1 MTGKEYLRNLPEP
14 QMEKVLGYN
23 RVRLLNTGEVKFD
36 DFWNKR
42 GELKTLKTLGKPA
55 LRRPQ

>member
-1 MTGKEYLRNLPEP
+1 
-14 QMEKVLGYN
+14 MEKVLGYN
-23 RVRLLNTGEVKFD
+23 RVRLMNTGEVKFD
-36 DFWNKR
+36 DFWNKK